1 MDKATVTADTLELIL
16 LNQQALRAG
25 IEELALWIKQRGSVP
40 IADNVMIAL
49 QTLDANAEGIEQGI
63 RVLRGDAL

>member
-25 IEELALWIKQRGSVP
+25 IEELALWVKQRGSVP
-40 IADNVMIAL
+40 AADNVMIAL
-49 QTLDANAEGIEQGI
+49 QTLDTNAEGIEQGI
-63 RVLRGDAL
+63 RVLRDESA

>member
-1 MDKATVTADTLELIL
+1 MDKAIVTADTLELIL

-40 IADNVMIAL
+40 TCESVMIAL

-63 RVLRGDAL
+63 QVLRDC

>member
-1 MDKATVTADTLELIL
+1 MDRSTVTADALELIL

-25 IEELALWIKQRGSVP
+25 IEELALWVRQRGSVP
-40 IADNVMIAL
+40 AADNVMVAL

-63 RVLRGDAL
+63 QALRD

>member
-1 MDKATVTADTLELIL
+1 MDRSTVTADTLELIL

-25 IEELALWIKQRGSVP
+25 IEELALWVRQRGSTP
-40 IADNVMIAL
+40 AADSVMGAL

-63 RVLRGDAL
+63 RALRQ